1 MNGHLG
7 EYIVSLVLLLLA
19 VIVAF
24 GKGDFLISGY
34 NTASK
39 EKRAKY
45 NIHRLRLLVSSLL
58 VIVSA
63 GLAVA
68 GFLNW
73 GEPERDYLGI
83 GILVLAVIFVVLTYT
98 WAMRK

>member
-1 MNGHLG
+1 MNVHLG

-83 GILVLAVIFVVLTYT
+83 GILVPAVIYVILTYT
-98 WAMRK
+98 WAMKK